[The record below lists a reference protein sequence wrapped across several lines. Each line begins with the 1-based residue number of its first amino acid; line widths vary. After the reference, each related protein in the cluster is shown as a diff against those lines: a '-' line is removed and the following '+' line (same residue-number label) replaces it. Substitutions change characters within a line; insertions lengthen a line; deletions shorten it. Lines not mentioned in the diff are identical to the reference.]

1 MNSHR
6 AFVFILVFLGGGLG
20 SALRHAV
27 NEKGT
32 VLWGVHY
39 PWSTVFVNIA
49 GSLAMGLIAGWFALR
64 GHGGQLPRLF
74 LTTGI
79 LGGFTTFST
88 FSLDASL
95 LLERGQIW
103 VGMAYIVG
111 SVVVGI
117 LALFAGL
124 AIMRSLLA

>member
-6 AFVFILVFLGGGLG
+6 AFAFLLVFLGGGLG
-20 SALRHAV
+20 SILRHAV
-27 NEKGT
+27 NEKGPG
-32 VLWGVHY
+32 LWGVTY
-39 PWSTVFVNIA
+39 PWSTVFVNIV

-64 GHGGQLPRLF
+64 GHSGQLPRLF

-95 LLERGQIW
+95 LLERGDTW
-103 VGMAYIVG
+103 TGMAYVVG
-111 SVVVGI
+111 SVSLGI

-124 AIMRSLLA
+124 AIMRTLLS

>member
-6 AFVFILVFLGGGLG
+6 AFAFLLVFLGGGLG
-20 SALRHAV
+20 SILRHAV
-27 NEKGT
+27 NEKGPA
-32 VLWGVHY
+32 LWGVNY
-39 PWSTVFVNIA
+39 PWGTVFVNIV
-49 GSLAMGLIAGWFALR
+49 GSLVMGLIAGWFALR
-64 GHGGQLPRLF
+64 GHSGQLPRLF

-88 FSLDASL
+88 FTLDASL
-95 LLERGQIW
+95 LLERGDMW
-103 VGMAYIVG
+103 TGMAYIVG

-117 LALFAGL
+117 VALFAGL

>member
-6 AFVFILVFLGGGLG
+6 VLAFILVFLGGGLG
-20 SALRHAV
+20 TMVRHAI
-27 NEKGT
+27 NEKSPAL
-32 VLWGVHY
+32 VGVNY
-39 PWSTVFVNIA
+39 PWGTMFINIA

-64 GHGGQLPRLF
+64 GHSGQLSRLF
-74 LTTGI
+74 LTTGV

-95 LLERGQIW
+95 LLERGDTWI
-103 VGMAYIVG
+103 GLTYILG